1 VASGGPRSRLGFR
14 GGGSVGMAKYMDLR
28 SGFTGLTADL
38 LRRARRRAVVI
49 GEAGAGHLD

>member
-1 VASGGPRSRLGFR
+1 
-14 GGGSVGMAKYMDLR
+14 MAKYMDLR

-49 GEAGAGHLD
+49 GEAGAGHLY